1 MPHTPKPLTD
11 LRKLG
16 TKLIELEQR
25 IMKLELDAVKKET
38 SNDGYDT
45 VIEDRPISRE
55 ELMKWIP
62 KDLSRLRE
70 NIDTTKD
77 TYIPKDL
84 DISETI
90 EKFITPEEHANK
102 IKDYKEQ
109 QKEKLQYDNEIK
121 GDTEL
126 NEEVEVEEIQL
137 ISEEKYKELEK
148 ITKQLN

>member
-38 SNDGYDT
+38 S
-45 VIEDRPISRE
+45 
-55 ELMKWIP
+55 